1 MREKSENRDERKL
14 WREESQ
20 ELGGTEES
28 QELCGTE
35 REIWEEGWE
44 KIMERWITSNYRVG
58 IMYDGR
64 EIL

>member
-1 MREKSENRDERKL
+1 MERGITSNIEQELLGMREKSENRDERKL

-35 REIWEEGWE
+35 REI
-44 KIMERWITSNYRVG
+44 
-58 IMYDGR
+58 
-64 EIL
+64 